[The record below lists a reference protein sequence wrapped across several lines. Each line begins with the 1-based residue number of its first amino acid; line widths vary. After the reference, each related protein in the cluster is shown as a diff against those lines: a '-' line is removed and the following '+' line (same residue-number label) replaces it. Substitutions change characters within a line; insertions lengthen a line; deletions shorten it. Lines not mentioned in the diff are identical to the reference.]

1 MTIPVTDLKAQYA
14 SIKTE
19 IDDAVAR
26 VIESGGFILG
36 PEVKMFE
43 EEMASYCGTSHGIG
57 VGSGT
62 EALHLALLA
71 CGIGPGDEV
80 ITPSY
85 TFIATA
91 EVIIHCGATPV
102 FVDIDDSYNL
112 DLADVERRITHKTR
126 AIMAVHLYGNP
137 VDMGPLMEL
146 AERRNIKVIE
156 DCAQALGAKL
166 KGHPVGSIGHVG
178 CLSFFPSK
186 NLGAFGDGGMVVTSD
201 ADVATQLQLLRSHGS
216 VPGDKYRHAIA
227 GFNSRL
233 DALQAAVLRVKLE
246 HLDSWVEERRKKAE
260 RYFELLSPVP
270 GIGMP
275 TVTEHGYHAFNYY
288 TIRLDQTR
296 IDRDGLQ
303 EHLKQRGVGTAI
315 YYPLGLHLQPAFEDL
330 GYDEGDLPVTEKVQR
345 EVLSLPMYPELTDA
359 DQETV
364 VEAIRDYAR
373 QGAGAAI

>member
-14 SIKTE
+14 NIKTE
-19 IDDAVAR
+19 VDEAVSK
-26 VIESGGFILG
+26 VMESGGFILG
-36 PEVKMFE
+36 PEVKKFE

-80 ITPSY
+80 ITPSF

-91 EVIIHCGATPV
+91 EVIVHCGATPV

-112 DLADVERRITHKTR
+112 DLADVERHITDKTR

-137 VDMGPLMEL
+137 VDMIALMEL
-146 AERRNIKVIE
+146 ANRRNIKVIE
-156 DCAQALGAKL
+156 DCAQALGTKL
-166 KGHPVGSIGHVG
+166 RGQPVGSFGQVG

-201 ADVATQLQLLRSHGS
+201 AEVASQLNLLRAHGS
-216 VPGDKYRHAIA
+216 IPGQKYHHAIA
-227 GFNSRL
+227 GYNSRL
-233 DALQAAVLRVKLE
+233 DALQAAVLRVKLR
-246 HLDSWVEERRKKAE
+246 HLEGWIEERRRKAE
-260 RYFELLSPVP
+260 RYYELMSSIP
-270 GIGMP
+270 GVEMP
-275 TVTEHGYHAFNYY
+275 TVTDWGYHSFNYY
-288 TIRLDQTR
+288 TIRLDQTM

-303 EHLKQRGVGTAI
+303 AHLTGRGVATAI
-315 YYPLGLHLQPAFEDL
+315 YYPLALHQQPAFKNL
-330 GYDEGDLPVTEKVQR
+330 GYEEGDLPVTEKVQR
-345 EVLSLPMYPELTDA
+345 EVISLPMYPELRDL

-364 VEAIRDYAR
+364 AGAIREYA
-373 QGAGAAI
+373 GIKAAAAL